1 MAAITTSKH
10 NSTEERALHLLGSGI
25 PPETVA
31 AACGV
36 SVSRISQLLS
46 DPEFTSKVAEL
57 RFQALDRHNQTD
69 AKYDALEDRLLD
81 SLKDC
86 LPLIQMEPL
95 KLLKA
100 IQVINAAKRRG
111 ISSPDQITQQSQ
123 VVQLVMPQVLVQK
136 FTTNIHNQVIQ
147 AGEQTLQTIPS
158 TVLAQQFAQPEDIK
172 TISASDL
179 IATSSVQQKELPN
192 ERSESINRLLSSE
205 NIIPV

>member
-1 MAAITTSKH
+1 MSAVTTSKH
-10 NSTEERALHLLGSGI
+10 NSTEDRALHLLGSGI
-25 PPETVA
+25 APETVA

-57 RFQALDRHNQTD
+57 RFQALDKHNQTD
-69 AKYDALEDRLLD
+69 AKYDALEDKLLD

-123 VVQLVMPQVLVQK
+123 VVQLIMPNVLVQK
-136 FTTNIHNQVIQ
+136 FTTNINNQVIQ
-147 AGEQTLQTIPS
+147 AGDQTLQTIPS
-158 TVLAQQFAQPEDIK
+158 SVLAQQFATPDDIK

-179 IATSSVQQKELPN
+179 LATTNTKEVQDVTPKLQVSSSSVAQPT
-192 ERSESINRLLSSE
+192 
-205 NIIPV
+205 